1 MAKSKLV
8 IVLVVAAATIVVGLP
23 IILHA
28 QDPCEP
34 EPCVVEFDWTIQ
46 KTADQN
52 EVTLSVGQQLQVNYS
67 IALVDTPC
75 ATCLPPDILIDEC
88 VDVCDTNPGSGF
100 LGTVFARDAPLTL
113 TYSILIGPYA
123 ECGDYTVNNTASFV
137 TCDTQS
143 TCSSCYTIT
152 VRVPCEG
159 GCTLTPGYWKT
170 HSKYGPAPYDNTW
183 AMVDPNGEDSDF
195 FDTGQSLYEVLWT
208 EPKGGNAYYILAHA
222 YIAAVLNEL
231 NDATVPAEVETAMNN
246 AEVLLDQYDGNPE
259 SMDGLKGRNARL
271 VRAEF
276 IAIAGLLDD
285 YNNGIVGPGHCTEE
299 ELAQK

>member
-1 MAKSKLV
+1 MAKTKSV
-8 IVLVVAAATIVVGLP
+8 IVLVVVAATIVLGLCP
-23 IILHA
+23 VILKA

-34 EPCVVEFDWTIQ
+34 PPCVVEFDWTIQ
-46 KTADQN
+46 KTADQS
-52 EVTLSVGQQLQVNYS
+52 EVTLSIGQQLQVNYS
-67 IALVDTPC
+67 IALVDTPYE
-75 ATCLPPDILIDEC
+75 TCLPPDILIDEC

-113 TYSILIGPYA
+113 TYSMLIGPYA
-123 ECGDYTVNNTASFV
+123 ECGDYTVNNTARFT

-152 VRVPCEG
+152 VHVPCEG

-195 FDTGQSLYEVLWT
+195 FDTAQSWYEVLWT
-208 EPKGGNAYYILAHA
+208 EPQGGNAYYILAHA

-231 NDATVPAEVETAMNN
+231 NGATVPAEVAAAMSE
-246 AEVLLDQYDGNPE
+246 AESLLDEYDGNPE
-259 SMDGLKGRNARL
+259 SMDGLKGKNAKEIRQD
-271 VRAEF
+271 F
-276 IAIAGLLDD
+276 IDTAMTLDD
-285 YNNGIVGPGHCTEE
+285 YNNGVIGPGHCTEE
-299 ELAQK
+299 D